1 MEKDNEKEAESTNSQ
16 NPMQKFSILQLH
28 SLKKERKKKQTSLL
42 YFNKEKEWYKQVIDI
57 STPHM

>member
-16 NPMQKFSILQLH
+16 NPMQQFSILQLH

-42 YFNKEKEWYKQVIDI
+42 YFNKEKEW
-57 STPHM
+57 